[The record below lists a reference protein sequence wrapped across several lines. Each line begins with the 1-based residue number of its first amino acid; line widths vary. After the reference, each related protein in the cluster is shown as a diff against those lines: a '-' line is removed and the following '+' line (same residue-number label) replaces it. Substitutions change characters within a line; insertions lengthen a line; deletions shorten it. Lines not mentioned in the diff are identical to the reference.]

1 MSDTNW
7 LKPLVKALRDLGGSA
22 APKEAMYQI
31 AKNLDLSEA
40 ALTEVRGKTQ
50 INKFTNE
57 VRFARKDLVNAGIID
72 KSERGVW
79 KLTPAGYAVALD
91 DKVLKDQVSAARN
104 QLHDGNATIADGDVA
119 SVHYWLY
126 SPGDN
131 ASMWDEF
138 LAKQIMGI
146 GWDDLGNLEDF
157 SSKTDIRQE
166 LRKLYDADKSYKNC
180 AYALWQFA
188 NDIHINDV
196 IFVKKGRSTILGR
209 GIVTSEYLFDDT
221 REQYKNIRQVRWT
234 EQGEWPHPGKAAIK
248 ALTDITPYQDYVK
261 QLNALF
267 DEDLPEEEE
276 AEEITYPA
284 YTAADFLRDVYME
297 KAQYDDLAALL
308 RRKKNIILQ
317 GAPGVGKT
325 FAAKR
330 LAYSMMGEKDTS
342 RVMMIQ
348 FHQSYSYED
357 FIMGFR
363 PSENGFVLKTGPFYD
378 FCKKAADDDENDYFF
393 IIDEINRGNISKI
406 FGELFMLIENDK
418 RGIGLQLLYADEIF
432 SIPENVYIIGMMNT
446 ADRSLAMM
454 DYALRRRFSFFE
466 LAPAFS
472 SAGFQ
477 QYQQSLHD
485 GRFDRLIQA
494 VQELN
499 QAIAKDETLGRGFCI
514 GHSYF
519 CHAPAELT
527 PAWFHS
533 VIAFDLVPLLEEYWF
548 DDAARAGHWA
558 QRLKDAVK

>member
-1 MSDTNW
+1 MEPWIRGDEGMAEADW

-40 ALTEVRGKTQ
+40 VLTEVRGKTQ

-221 REQYKNIRQVRWT
+221 REQYKTQTSHSQTHRN
-234 EQGEWPHPGKAAIK
+234 P
-248 ALTDITPYQDYVK
+248 
-261 QLNALF
+261 
-267 DEDLPEEEE
+267 
-276 AEEITYPA
+276 
-284 YTAADFLRDVYME
+284 
-297 KAQYDDLAALL
+297 
-308 RRKKNIILQ
+308 LQ
-317 GAPGVGKT
+317 IV
-325 FAAKR
+325 
-330 LAYSMMGEKDTS
+330 
-342 RVMMIQ
+342 
-348 FHQSYSYED
+348 
-357 FIMGFR
+357 
-363 PSENGFVLKTGPFYD
+363 
-378 FCKKAADDDENDYFF
+378 
-393 IIDEINRGNISKI
+393 
-406 FGELFMLIENDK
+406 
-418 RGIGLQLLYADEIF
+418 
-432 SIPENVYIIGMMNT
+432 
-446 ADRSLAMM
+446 
-454 DYALRRRFSFFE
+454 ALRHKNS
-466 LAPAFS
+466 
-472 SAGFQ
+472 
-477 QYQQSLHD
+477 
-485 GRFDRLIQA
+485 
-494 VQELN
+494 
-499 QAIAKDETLGRGFCI
+499 
-514 GHSYF
+514 
-519 CHAPAELT
+519 CHAH
-527 PAWFHS
+527 FFR
-533 VIAFDLVPLLEEYWF
+533 AFVQISGRSF
-548 DDAARAGHWA
+548 I
-558 QRLKDAVK
+558 KD